1 MTDFFLSI
9 VPIFI
14 IVVLGHG
21 VRRKII
27 TTDEFWNYN
36 DKLVYWILIPSL
48 LFYKTSTIEI
58 SLGLLGSYATVIL
71 GGLACATAFGLLS
84 GYLFK
89 LTPPVASSVLQGCA
103 RHNTYIAL
111 AVAER
116 VYGAEGLSIAALATA
131 MLVPVTNMSL
141 VPIMVWMQQ
150 KPSGTSVL
158 KPVMKDL
165 TRNPLIISVLFGFS
179 VNFSG
184 VEEIP
189 FVHETTRILSG
200 ATLPVVLLSIGANL
214 RLQSMPSTAL
224 PIVLC
229 LVGKMIVFPL
239 AIVVLAVS
247 LGLSGM
253 ELYIA
258 VLFGAAPSAPS
269 SYALARQLGGDAP
282 LMAAILTI
290 QTAISIITLPVTVQ
304 LVQWALG

>member
-1 MTDFFLSI
+1 M
-9 VPIFI
+9 
-14 IVVLGHG
+14 
-21 VRRKII
+21 
-27 TTDEFWNYN
+27 
-36 DKLVYWILIPSL
+36 
-48 LFYKTSTIEI
+48 
-58 SLGLLGSYATVIL
+58 IL

-158 KPVMKDL
+158 KPVMRDL
-165 TRNPLIISVLFGFS
+165 ARNPLIISVLLGFS

-184 VEEIP
+184 IGEIP
-189 FVHETTRILSG
+189 FVHETLRILSG

-224 PIVLC
+224 PVVLS
-229 LVGKMIVFPL
+229 LLGKMVVFPL
-239 AIVVLAVS
+239 AIVALAVS
-247 LGLSGM
+247 LVLSGM